1 MPSQT
6 RPAAPDRCSW
16 PKSQLM
22 LDYHD
27 QEWGVPLRDD
37 RGLFEFLALSG
48 VQAGLSWEIVLRK
61 REAFRKAFDQFE
73 PARVARYSERRLDRL
88 LANTEIVRNRAK
100 LVAIIKNARG
110 VLAVQKE
117 HGSFANYLW
126 SFVDGRAVVNR
137 WQSRDEL
144 PTSSPLSD
152 RVSKELKARGFQF
165 VGTTIC
171 YAYLQSVGV
180 VNDHLASCFRH
191 AQVGRKPRAAA
202 R

>member
-1 MPSQT
+1 MPNQT
-6 RPAAPDRCSW
+6 NPAAPDRCSW

-61 REAFRKAFDQFE
+61 REAFRKAFDKFE
-73 PARVARYSERRLDRL
+73 PARVARYSERRLDKL

-110 VLAVQKE
+110 VLAIQEK
-117 HGSFANYLW
+117 HGSFADYLW
-126 SFVDGRAVVNR
+126 GFVDGRAVVNR

-144 PTSSPLSD
+144 PASSPLSD
-152 RVSKELKARGFQF
+152 RVSKEMKARGFQF

-171 YAYLQSVGV
+171 YAYMQSVGV

>member
-1 MPSQT
+1 
-6 RPAAPDRCSW
+6 
-16 PKSQLM
+16 M

-73 PARVARYSERRLDRL
+73 PARVARYSERRLDKL

-117 HGSFANYLW
+117 HGSFADYLW
-126 SFVDGRAVVNR
+126 SFVEGRAVVNR

-165 VGTTIC
+165 AGTTIC

>member
-6 RPAAPDRCSW
+6 KPAAPDRCSW

-117 HGSFANYLW
+117 HGSFADFLW
-126 SFVDGRAVVNR
+126 SFVEGRAVVNR

>member
-1 MPSQT
+1 M
-6 RPAAPDRCSW
+6 
-16 PKSQLM
+16 
-22 LDYHD
+22 
-27 QEWGVPLRDD
+27 PLRDD

-73 PARVARYSERRLDRL
+73 PARVARYSERRLDNL

-110 VLAVQKE
+110 VLAIQEE
-117 HGSFANYLW
+117 HGSFADYLW
-126 SFVDGRAVVNR
+126 CFVEGRAVVNR

-152 RVSKELKARGFQF
+152 RVSKEMKSRGFQF

-202 R
+202 K